1 MQTRSAVITE
11 VDANYQQG
19 RERKVWMQLNCG
31 EAFPIHHV
39 FSVDY
44 LADATRIIEIMKFA
58 KVKEMEDLV
67 GKKVR
72 VVVEQDGVYT
82 RPIAIGSERKNRF
95 IDLSGGEFPV
105 SERRVFIRHKLAKK
119 LRMFINNLKIKIQKR
134 VS

>member
-31 EAFPIHHV
+31 EIFPIHLAL
-39 FSVDY
+39 SVGS
-44 LADATRIIEIMKFA
+44 LADATRISEIMKFS
-58 KVKEMEDLV
+58 KVKKVEDLV

-72 VVVEQDGVYT
+72 VVVEQVGVYT
-82 RPIAIGSERKNRF
+82 RPIAIGSEKRNRF
-95 IDLSGGEFPV
+95 IDLSGGEFPI

-119 LRMFINNLKIKIQKR
+119 LRMFTNNLKIQKE
-134 VS
+134 

>member
-31 EAFPIHHV
+31 EIFPVHLV
-39 FSVDY
+39 LSVGS
-44 LADATRIIEIMKFA
+44 LADATRISEIMKFS
-58 KVKEMEDLV
+58 KVKKVEDLV

-72 VVVEQDGVYT
+72 VIVEQVGVYT
-82 RPIAIGSERKNRF
+82 RPIAIGSEKRNKF
-95 IDLSGGEFPV
+95 IDLSGGEFPI

-119 LRMFINNLKIKIQKR
+119 LREFTNNLKIQKE
-134 VS
+134 